1 MAPPSSAQGDGGPQ
15 IFMDIKI
22 GDRQVGRMVFELF
35 ASVAPRTAENFRA
48 LCTGERGLSKKTNLR
63 LHFKDSVFHRVI
75 PGFMAQGGDFTRG
88 DGTGGESIYGD
99 KFADEN
105 FVCPH
110 EGRGLLSMANA
121 GPDTNGSQFFIT
133 FATAPHLDGRHTV
146 FGKIVEGMDVLDIM
160 EKVSTAGNDR
170 PRLPVTIDDCGQV
183 GEMVDDENQ
192 EGDGIGQSSSSPT
205 TAGDGSGNAAAG
217 ERGGALGD
225 EDTEGR
231 SGGKKQQEEDEEEEE
246 VELEEPD
253 EEALGKMSAL
263 EQRLFKVRL
272 KMNKGR
278 RANKKAVKE
287 EYNRLSDPGYA
298 AKMRSKDREEAK
310 KRWDN
315 EMKERG
321 LSKDEA
327 FMVETA
333 AAAEIVSEHKNKK
346 EKHKAAFG
354 WNVFNQDALFKGYK
368 KRLEKLPKPKA
379 GSEGARMEDTA
390 EYGAKD
396 DADAQGMQR
405 VVDELMDKEKRKEA
419 FSRRRSEHGAT
430 DIDYINDRNKHF
442 NKKIKRAY
450 DKYTVEIRQNLER
463 GTAL

>member
-1 MAPPSSAQGDGGPQ
+1 MASSSANQGEGGPQ
-15 IFMDIKI
+15 IFMDIRI
-22 GDRQVGRMVFELF
+22 GDRKVGRMVFELY
-35 ASVAPRTAENFRA
+35 ASVVPRTSENFRA
-48 LCTGERGLSKKTNLR
+48 LCTGERGVSKKTNQR
-63 LHFKDSVFHRVI
+63 LHFKDSIFHRII

-105 FVCPH
+105 FVRSH

-121 GPDTNGSQFFIT
+121 GPHTNGSQFFIT
-133 FATAPHLDGRHTV
+133 FGTAPHLDGRHTV
-146 FGKIVEGMDVLDIM
+146 FGKIVEGMEVLDIM
-160 EKVSTAGNDR
+160 EKVSTGGNDR
-170 PRLPVTIDDCGQV
+170 PRLAVTIDDCGQV
-183 GEMVDDENQ
+183 GEVVEDDEQ
-192 EGDGIGQSSSSPT
+192 AGGVSGQVGQ
-205 TAGDGSGNAAAG
+205 AGAARG
-217 ERGGALGD
+217 EADAR
-225 EDTEGR
+225 R
-231 SGGKKQQEEDEEEEE
+231 STEEDESVAQKEEEEEEEEEE
-246 VELEEPD
+246 VLEEPD
-253 EEALGKMSAL
+253 EATLGKMSSV
-263 EQRLFKVRL
+263 EQRLFKIRL

-278 RANKKAVKE
+278 RANKKAVKD

-298 AKMRSKDREEAK
+298 AKMRTKEKEEAK
-310 KRWDN
+310 KRWEA

-327 FMVETA
+327 FMMETA
-333 AAAEIVSEHKNKK
+333 QSADITAQQNNKK

-368 KRLEKLPKPKA
+368 KRLDKLPKAKA
-379 GSEGARMEDTA
+379 GSESARMEDTA
-390 EYGAKD
+390 EYGTRD
-396 DADAQGMQR
+396 DADSKGMQR
-405 VVDELMDKEKRKEA
+405 VVDELVEKGKRKEA
-419 FSRRRSEHGAT
+419 FSRRRSEHSAT